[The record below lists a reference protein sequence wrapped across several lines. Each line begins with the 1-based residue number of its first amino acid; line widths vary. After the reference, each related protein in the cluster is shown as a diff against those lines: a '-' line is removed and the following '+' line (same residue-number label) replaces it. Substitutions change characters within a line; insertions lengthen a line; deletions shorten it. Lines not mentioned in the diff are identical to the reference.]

1 MITTAFETIDAFWAM
16 GGHGFYVWAAY
27 GMWFVTLGVLLV
39 QTAVARRRVRSR
51 LRLYYEEQTIT
62 KTFMRD
68 KR

>member
-1 MITTAFETIDAFWAM
+1 M